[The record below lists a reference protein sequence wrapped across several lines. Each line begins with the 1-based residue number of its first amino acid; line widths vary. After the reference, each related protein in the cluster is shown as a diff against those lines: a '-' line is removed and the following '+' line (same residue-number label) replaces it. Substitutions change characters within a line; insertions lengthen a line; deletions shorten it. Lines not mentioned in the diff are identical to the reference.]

1 MAQWLRSLTA
11 CSSRGPSFSSQSPH
25 DGSQTYAIPDQEDT
39 THSTGIFGHCM
50 HKTSIHVL

>member
-1 MAQWLRSLTA
+1 MAQWLRSLTV

-25 DGSQTYAIPDQEDT
+25 DGPKPYAILDPEDT

-50 HKTSIHVL
+50 HKTFIHEL